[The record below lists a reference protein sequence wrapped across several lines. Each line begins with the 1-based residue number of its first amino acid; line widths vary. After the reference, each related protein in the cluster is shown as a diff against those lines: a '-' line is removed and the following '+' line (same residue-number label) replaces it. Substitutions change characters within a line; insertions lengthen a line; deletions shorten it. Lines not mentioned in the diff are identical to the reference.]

1 MFNND
6 DFLLLIMESPVPS
19 NPGKKNGLLI
29 GVIAVVV
36 VVVIVGSFI
45 GIDYHNLFGAKK
57 TTTSTPPAAN
67 STIFVYSGPSGPSNA
82 NHLLGGCVIGVMSNG
97 ATPVA
102 SEQLMAY
109 LLNPY
114 VQQGC
119 EAATGFIPVDSGAF
133 SSSPSHTV
141 PTLYSPSNATA
152 TVYYYN
158 SLTTSDEPYV
168 SSVISHFEASY
179 PNIQVHTS
187 FIRATDIINEVKTL
201 EAAHSTENV
210 VMTIDNIDIGTLFY
224 DGYLYNLTSA
234 ASAIT
239 AGAGEIQSVTNLNNY
254 ETHVFGG
261 IYFMTQLVN
270 IPLVWIN
277 YSAMQKAGITSAP
290 TTDAQLLT
298 DAKTLYNYYGVGMV
312 NFQGHGGASTPTE
325 VYQWMVQFGGNPMVF
340 NDTGDIAAM
349 DYLLNLS
356 QYFSPDYTSSYWAT
370 ISGLPSNT
378 YTMMD
383 YQWPGSV
390 NITQLGMKPYNSS
403 DTVINA
409 SFNAIQSGVFIRDP
423 VAWLSQW
430 QFYMDNAWIS
440 IIEEHASLS
449 SVPSILGA
457 QNAAMWSYLNSTYNT
472 AYGMQ
477 YENGVYQ
484 PIVA

>member
-1 MFNND
+1 
-6 DFLLLIMESPVPS
+6 MESPVPS
-19 NPGKKNGLLI
+19 NRGKTNGVLI
-29 GVIAVVV
+29 GIIAVVV

-45 GIDYHNLFGAKK
+45 GLDYKNLFPSK
-57 TTTSTPPAAN
+57 TTSTTP
-67 STIFVYSGPSGPSNA
+67 SVGKTVFVYSGPSGPSNA
-82 NHLLGGCVIGVMSNG
+82 NHLLGGCVIGVMKGG

-119 EAATGFIPVDSGAF
+119 EAATGFIPVDTGAF
-133 SSSPSHTV
+133 SSSPSHSV
-141 PTLYSPSNATA
+141 PTLYKATNASV
-152 TVYYYN
+152 TVDYYN

-168 SSVISHFEASY
+168 SSVISTFMTDY
-179 PNIQVHTS
+179 PNIHVVVS
-187 FIRATDIINEVKTL
+187 FIAATDIINEVKSL
-201 EAAHSTENV
+201 EASHSTENV

-224 DGYLYNLTSA
+224 DGYLYNLTSS

-239 AGAGEIQSVTNLNNY
+239 AGAGEIASVTSLNNY

-277 YSAMQKAGITSAP
+277 YSAMQKAGITTAP

-298 DAKTLYNYYGVGMV
+298 DAKTLYNYYGQGMI

-340 NDTGDIAAM
+340 NDTGDVAAM

-356 QYFSPDYTSSYWAT
+356 QYFSPDYTSSYWHT

-378 YTMMD
+378 YTIMD

-390 NITQLGMKPYNSS
+390 NVTALGMTPYNSS

-423 VAWLSQW
+423 VSWLSQW

-449 SVPSILGA
+449 QVPSILGA
-457 QNAAMWSYLNSTYNT
+457 QNAALWSYLNTTISP
-472 AYGMQ
+472 AYGLQ
-477 YENGVYQ
+477 YENGLYQ
-484 PIVA
+484 PIEA